1 METRKQAA
9 KRTKED
15 HNQPMKQALT
25 LALNVIIFKV
35 AFVRVAVR
43 PCENAMALLHSL
55 TVETLEL

>member
-1 METRKQAA
+1 METRKQAQ
-9 KRTKED
+9 RTKED

-35 AFVRVAVR
+35 TFVRVAVCPR
-43 PCENAMALLHSL
+43 ENAMALLHSL